1 MAHMAQERG
10 HGAAESLTCSRH
22 SGQQASRIPDCLQ
35 ACTILHH
42 LDRVLLGSLV
52 SKTKGKTRKP
62 KVSKATRSIMT
73 ESNKSGRNRWKE
85 TNQIEHYDSTSCTF
99 HFWAFQPF
107 IIRQLRPQDGRSLV
121 LEYAEFAELPSQR
134 SSVFSIFLD
143 NQPSW
148 QSWQCWNMLKL
159 RWWDTEGLRTPR
171 DRAFEFV
178 QEHWTRYAPEARAH
192 HETMAHS
199 GTM

>member
-1 MAHMAQERG
+1 MILQTEKATVGPRTSTHSNSLGFIRVWLRKRFCGRASAHASARSLDVYIWSPKNWKPSMAHIAQERG

-99 HFWAFQPF
+99 RF
-107 IIRQLRPQDGRSLV
+107 
-121 LEYAEFAELPSQR
+121 
-134 SSVFSIFLD
+134 
-143 NQPSW
+143 
-148 QSWQCWNMLKL
+148 
-159 RWWDTEGLRTPR
+159 
-171 DRAFEFV
+171 
-178 QEHWTRYAPEARAH
+178 
-192 HETMAHS
+192 
-199 GTM
+199 

>member
-1 MAHMAQERG
+1 MVPGLPLIQTHSDSFASGCGKDSAAVPLPTHRPDPWMFTFGVQKNWKPSMAHIAQERG

-99 HFWAFQPF
+99 HF
-107 IIRQLRPQDGRSLV
+107 
-121 LEYAEFAELPSQR
+121 
-134 SSVFSIFLD
+134 
-143 NQPSW
+143 
-148 QSWQCWNMLKL
+148 
-159 RWWDTEGLRTPR
+159 
-171 DRAFEFV
+171 
-178 QEHWTRYAPEARAH
+178 
-192 HETMAHS
+192 
-199 GTM
+199 